1 MKSYIEFKTKL
12 KDFDKEHI
20 KLENDFIQVTHNV
33 ICKVMN
39 KLEPS
44 IKKYNK
50 NSKKTTIKLYP
61 LMIDEKDTRYSY
73 LEIALLPKIMEK
85 ERPKQIGITAYSLCN
100 LPIDF
105 VFEIN
110 IPKSYHQTFCEMIEK
125 ELRFKLNFTY
135 GWPKE
140 DS

>member
-1 MKSYIEFKTKL
+1 MESYIEFKIKL
-12 KDFDKEHI
+12 KDINREQI

-33 ICKVMN
+33 ICKIMN
-39 KLEPS
+39 ILDNP

-61 LMIDEKDTRYSY
+61 LMVDEKDTRYSL
-73 LEIALLPKIMEK
+73 LEIALLPKEMEEK
-85 ERPKQIGITAYSLCN
+85 RPHQIAIDLYSLCN
-100 LPIDF
+100 LPINF
-105 VFEIN
+105 IFSKN
-110 IPKSYHQTFCEMIEK
+110 IPKSYHQKFCEMVEK
-125 ELRFKLNFTY
+125 ELNFRLRFTY